1 MRVSPS
7 KIQLPSLEVVLA
19 ASVAILAALCCFGL
33 PLLIGS
39 VAGGAVVAGRLAAPL
54 PLALVLGI
62 AAGAGAAVVLV
73 RRRAQ
78 CRAVEVELLY
88 FDGCPNYQDYLPHL
102 RQLVSGAG
110 EVRLRPIETEEAALM
125 ARFIGSPTVRVDG
138 RDVETE
144 AAGRTEYGL
153 QCRLY
158 RTASGWLGTPPDEWV
173 LAALRNTRRQA
184 A

>member
-1 MRVSPS
+1 
-7 KIQLPSLEVVLA
+7 LEVAVAAVVALLA
-19 ASVAILAALCCFGL
+19 AVGCIGL

-39 VAGGAVVAGRLAAPL
+39 AAGSALLAGQLGAPVPLLVA
-54 PLALVLGI
+54 LGM
-62 AAGAGAAVVLV
+62 AAGAGAVVVLV

-78 CRAVEVELLY
+78 SRPVEVELLY

-110 EVRLRPIETEEAALM
+110 EIKLRAIKTEAAALTE
-125 ARFIGSPTVRVDG
+125 RFLGSPTVRVNG
-138 RDVETE
+138 RDVESD

-158 RTASGWLGTPPDEWV
+158 RGAGGWSGAPPDDWV
-173 LAALRNTRRQA
+173 LAALKRTRQA